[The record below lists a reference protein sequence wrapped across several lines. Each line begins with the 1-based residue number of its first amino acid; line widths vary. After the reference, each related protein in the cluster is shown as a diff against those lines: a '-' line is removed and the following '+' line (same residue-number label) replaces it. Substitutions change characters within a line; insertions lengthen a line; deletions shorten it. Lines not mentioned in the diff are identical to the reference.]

1 MRLHELPLV
10 CARLT
15 CASDL
20 ETWAAIASFVMR
32 ASGLQTLVMCQFEGE
47 VEHDE
52 DGGGGGGGVG
62 GGAVRNRRM
71 LEWKSM
77 AGVDGTGAEECA
89 RAAAGCLL
97 LRGGAMETIVWRG
110 DVDGWRL

>member
-15 CASDL
+15 FASDL
-20 ETWAAIASFVMR
+20 ETWATIASFVMR
-32 ASGLQTLVMCQFEGE
+32 ARGLVTLVMCQFQGD
-47 VEHDE
+47 VGHD
-52 DGGGGGGGVG
+52 DDVGGGGGGGGGVHD
-62 GGAVRNRRM
+62 RRM
-71 LEWKSM
+71 LEWKAM

-110 DVDGWRL
+110 HVDGWRL